1 MHEVTLNPSQNHVA
15 ARHELTVADLQ
26 HRQHLIQQVMR
37 EVMIAGHHYGE
48 IPGTDGKQALLKSG
62 AEKLCATFMLAP
74 SFTVKERDLPNG
86 HREYRADCT
95 LTHITTGVVAGMAT
109 GSCSTMES
117 KYRWRLASRK
127 CPECGSEAIRKS
139 KKGGGFFCWGRLGGC
154 GAEFPEGEKR
164 IISQALGRAENP
176 DIADAYNTVLK
187 MATKRALVA
196 ATLVVTGAS
205 DMFETEEA
213 DDEEDRE
220 RPQAKRTPPAATKA
234 AEPQLTPKQ
243 ELAREC
249 ARLVSLLDWSVDE
262 VKSSLAENGIADKFE
277 RWGMLDE
284 AQLERAKRM
293 FEAALKAG
301 QPAQ

>member
-1 MHEVTLNPSQNHVA
+1 MNEVTLHQSQNQVA

-37 EVMIAGHHYGE
+37 EVMIAGHHYGVV
-48 IPGTDGKQALLKSG
+48 PGTDGKQSLLKPG

-74 SFTVKERDLPNG
+74 SFSVKERDLANG

-127 CPECGSEAIRKS
+127 CPECGSDAIRKS
-139 KKGGGFFCWGRLGGC
+139 KKGGGFFCWGKLGGC
-154 GAEFPEGEKR
+154 GVEFADGDQR
-164 IISQALGRAENP
+164 IISQALGRTENP

-196 ATLVVTGAS
+196 AALVVTGAS
-205 DMFETEEA
+205 DMFVTEE
-213 DDEEDRE
+213 DDEEEEQPR
-220 RPQAKRTPPAATKA
+220 ATKK
-234 AEPQLTPKQ
+234 PVPKQ
-243 ELAREC
+243 EPAKLSPKQDLARDC
-249 ARLVSLLDWSVDE
+249 ARMVTLLDWSADE
-262 VKSSLAENGIADKFE
+262 VRAALAENGIAEKFE
-277 RWGMLDE
+277 RWSQLDE
-284 AQLERAKRM
+284 SALDRARKM
-293 FEAALKAG
+293 FEAALRSGSPVEGRA
-301 QPAQ
+301 